1 MASEAN
7 NSLQQDVKALYAMA
21 PSLNNDISAVVL
33 KNEKGWSNERI
44 KCAFNKMREKRMCG
58 LSKSP
63 SDGALVATLRDPS
76 VVQKLQSL
84 ALDDYKVYEAIED
97 SGKYPCVCIGAPGC
111 LTLVVWPPS
120 RPSLCARI
128 KIDHSHTVSKTVS
141 HVAALPRRVHGPRGE
156 GRRR

>member
-21 PSLNNDISAVVL
+21 PSLNNEISAVML

-44 KCAFNKMREKRMCG
+44 KCAFNKMMVKRMCG
-58 LSKSP
+58 LSKTS
-63 SDGALVATLRDPS
+63 SDGLVATLRDPS

-84 ALDDYKVYEAIED
+84 AIEDYKVYNAIED